1 MRMMPNGLP
10 ALVVRLSTLLIM
22 PPMVRRIFL
31 SEMSTSSM
39 VLILVSR
46 SLLRRVRTASSGW
59 PEV

>member
-1 MRMMPNGLP
+1 MSMMPNGFP
-10 ALVVRLSTLLIM
+10 VLVVRCSTLLIM

-39 VLILVSR
+39 VFIFVRR
-46 SLLRRVRTASSGW
+46 SLLSRFLTASSGC